1 VISDQRG
8 GEQRG
13 GEQRGGEQRD
23 RGGVEEGPGW
33 GGVIREEEE
42 DACGSVFASGYAGFG
57 YAMIFKV
64 R

>member
-1 VISDQRG
+1 VIS
-8 GEQRG
+8 EQR
-13 GEQRGGEQRD
+13 R
-23 RGGVEEGPGW
+23 
-33 GGVIREEEE
+33 EE